1 MSLMTCWFLPNN
13 NKLTKRMKL
22 KFIIGCA
29 LAVAMASCGG
39 DKPKKDAPAAK
50 EKETEVAPEAVD
62 PMTNKGIGPITSLTL
77 GEIDNTMVAE
87 GEVIFKA
94 KCTACHKITKK
105 FVGPA
110 LKGVTQRR
118 SPEWIMNMALNPE
131 GMVADDPIAKKLLVE
146 YNGAPMANQ
155 NLTEQEARA
164 LLEYFRTKN

>member
-1 MSLMTCWFLPNN
+1 MFKKIILIALIGFLS
-13 NKLTKRMKL
+13 
-22 KFIIGCA
+22 I
-29 LAVAMASCGG
+29 SCGNEKKEEAG
-39 DKPKKDAPAAK
+39 SEGKDTSAEEVKP
-50 EKETEVAPEAVD
+50 VD
-62 PMTNKGIGPITSLTL
+62 PKTDKGVGPITQISLGDIDPAL
-77 GEIDNTMVAE
+77 VAQGEE
-87 GEVIFKA
+87 LFKN

>member
-1 MSLMTCWFLPNN
+1 
-13 NKLTKRMKL
+13 MKL
-22 KFIIGCA
+22 RLIFGCA
-29 LAVAMASCGG
+29 LAIAMASCGG
-39 DKPKKDAPAAK
+39 DKPKKDAPAAIEQESK
-50 EKETEVAPEAVD
+50 VAPEKID
-62 PMTNKGIGPITSLTL
+62 PMKTKGVGPITSMTL
-77 GEIDNTMVAE
+77 GAIDNNMVAE

-110 LKGVTQRR
+110 LKGVTERR
-118 SPEWIMNMALNPE
+118 TPEWIMNMALNPE
-131 GMVADDPIAKKLLVE
+131 EMVAKDPLAKQLLVE

>member
-1 MSLMTCWFLPNN
+1 
-13 NKLTKRMKL
+13 MKL
-22 KFIIGCA
+22 KFIIVSG
-29 LAVAMASCGG
+29 LAIAMASCGG
-39 DKPKKDAPAAK
+39 DKAKKEAPAAQQEETK
-50 EKETEVAPEAVD
+50 VETEKVD
-62 PMTNKGIGPITSLTL
+62 PMLNKGVGTITSVTL
-77 GEIDNTMVAE
+77 GEIDQALASE
-87 GEVIFKA
+87 GETIFKA

-131 GMVADDPIAKKLLVE
+131 LMIKEDPIAQQLLIE

-155 NLTEQEARA
+155 NITEPEARA